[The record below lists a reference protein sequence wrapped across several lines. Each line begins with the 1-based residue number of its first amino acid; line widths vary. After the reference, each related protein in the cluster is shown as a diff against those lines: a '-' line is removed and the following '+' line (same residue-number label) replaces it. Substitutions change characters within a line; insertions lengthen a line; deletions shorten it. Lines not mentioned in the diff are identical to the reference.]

1 MSRRNFQ
8 GNVIVISGAG
18 GGLGRAL
25 AERFARDRARLV
37 LLDVDRAGAEQTAG
51 IVGQSGGEGLALA
64 CDVTD
69 AGACQAAVR
78 AGVERFGRVDM
89 LVNNAGLSHRSAF
102 ARTDPAVIR
111 HVVEVNFFGAV
122 NLTHAALPFLLQS
135 RGAIA
140 AISSV
145 AGFTPLIARTGY
157 AASKHALHGF
167 FGSLRTEVQPQGV
180 DVTIACPSFIAMI
193 FGKPNMDGLLAIT
206 FNGATVSF
214 GAVLGAILNF
224 LIIAVAVYF
233 CILVP
238 INKFRDMTEAL
249 LAKTKLA
256 EQKEAE
262 EKAAEEPSAEEQTVQ
277 LLQQIRDELAKQNA
291 ARN

>member
-1 MSRRNFQ
+1 MFEGFKKFIAR
-8 GNVIVISGAG
+8 GNMIDMA
-18 GGLGRAL
+18 
-25 AERFARDRARLV
+25 
-37 LLDVDRAGAEQTAG
+37 
-51 IVGQSGGEGLALA
+51 VG
-64 CDVTD
+64 
-69 AGACQAAVR
+69 
-78 AGVERFGRVDM
+78 
-89 LVNNAGLSHRSAF
+89 
-102 ARTDPAVIR
+102 
-111 HVVEVNFFGAV
+111 VVMGGAV
-122 NLTHAALPFLLQS
+122 TTVVNS
-135 RGAIA
+135 IVN
-140 AISSV
+140 SV
-145 AGFTPLIARTGY
+145 INP
-157 AASKHALHGF
+157 
-167 FGSLRTEVQPQGV
+167 
-180 DVTIACPSFIAMI
+180 FIAMI

-224 LIIAVAVYF
+224 LIIAAAVYF

-277 LLQQIRDELAKQNA
+277 LLQQIRVELAKQNA